1 MAFYFILGLFSVHH
15 FIIRLILDLSLNF
28 SLNSLNKVWFLAKNQ
43 SEFSL
48 IFLFFESDINIGRPG
63 NDPGPPQKLKKIS
76 LP

>member
-15 FIIRLILDLSLNF
+15 FIIRLILDLSMNF

-63 NDPGPPQKLKKIS
+63 NDPGPPKNWKKIS